1 MKRDVSR
8 PGNNETRWIIPRT
21 WRNDASA
28 CATALGGLCLAL
40 LTGCEPSN
48 SVKAGPPGVVSFGA
62 VSPADGS
69 PVELTGAPPIT
80 NFLAIFD
87 RLLDAASLEDA
98 KGGAKAG
105 LAQVQS
111 TVPTQVVPVTT
122 NYVPNGDSQLFIKL
136 PPGPSLTVLPVCG
149 LPAAGTVLVSL
160 DLAKLRSHDRSTG
173 AVPGTLD
180 GGAPVMTTL
189 TVMTA
194 GLSVTT
200 DVPPPTEADPIA
212 GTPAAPGVADPATV
226 FNLTFNTVMPGPAA
240 PTACAALPSAA
251 THIHVTAEAGGA
263 AAAPI
268 AAVIEQDMTNPA
280 HWTVS
285 PPADTG
291 AWPAG
296 AVVTVTIDLDTT
308 DTYGVA
314 LGTATNASFM
324 VKS

>member
-1 MKRDVSR
+1 MKRDVFR
-8 PGNNETRWIIPRT
+8 PGHEMRLMIPKT

-28 CATALGGLCLAL
+28 CAAALGGVCLAL
-40 LTGCEPSN
+40 FAGCEPSN
-48 SVKAGPPGVVSFGA
+48 TVKAGAPEIVSFGA

-69 PVELTGAPPIT
+69 PVELAGAPPMT

-98 KGGAKAG
+98 KGNAKAG
-105 LAQVQS
+105 LAQIQS
-111 TVPTQVVPVTT
+111 MVPTQLVPVTT
-122 NYVPNGDSQLFIKL
+122 NYVPNGDSMFFLKL

-149 LPAAGTVLVSL
+149 LPAAGSVVVSL
-160 DLAKLRSHDRSTG
+160 DLTKLRSHDLATS

-189 TVMTA
+189 TVTTA
-194 GLSVTT
+194 ALSVTT
-200 DVPPPTEADPIA
+200 DVPPPTEADPVM
-212 GTPAAPGVADPATV
+212 GTPAALGAADPTTV
-226 FNLTFNTVMPGPAA
+226 FNLTFNNVMPGPAA
-240 PTACAALPSAA
+240 PVACAVLPSAG
-251 THIHVTAEAGGA
+251 THVHVTAEVGGA

-268 AAVIEQDMTNPA
+268 DAVIAPDMMNPS

-291 AWPAG
+291 EWPAG
-296 AVVTVTIDLDTT
+296 AVVTVTIDKDVT

>member
-1 MKRDVSR
+1 M
-8 PGNNETRWIIPRT
+8 IPKT
-21 WRNDASA
+21 WHNDASA
-28 CATALGGLCLAL
+28 CTTALGGLCLAL

-48 SVKAGPPGVVSFGA
+48 SVKAGPPEIVSFGA
-62 VSPADGS
+62 VSAADGS
-69 PVELTGAPPIT
+69 PVELAAAPPMT

-105 LAQVQS
+105 LVQVQS
-111 TVPTQVVPVTT
+111 AIPTQVVPVTT
-122 NYVPNGDSQLFIKL
+122 NYVPNGDSQFFLKL
-136 PPGPSLTVLPVCG
+136 PAGPSLTVLPVCG
-149 LPAAGTVLVSL
+149 LPAAGSVVVSL
-160 DLAKLRSHDRSTG
+160 DLTKLRSHDRSTN
-173 AVPGTLD
+173 AVPGTVD
-180 GGAPVMTTL
+180 GGPPVMTSL

-194 GLSVTT
+194 RLSVTT
-200 DVPPPTEADPIA
+200 DIPPPTEADPVA
-212 GTPAAPGVADPATV
+212 GTPAALGVADPTTA
-226 FNLTFNTVMPGPAA
+226 FNLTFNSVMPGPAA
-240 PTACAALPSAA
+240 PAACAPLPSAA
-251 THIHVTAEAGGA
+251 THIHVTAEVGGA
-263 AAAPI
+263 AAVPI
-268 AAVIEQDMTNPA
+268 AAVIEPDMTNPS